1 MPWNV
6 VTFELYW
13 LTFMYTTHQT
23 NNLNSGFCFTTTVH
37 LWLFIILALCHFI
50 LLWMCFHQSPNALP
64 PQTQHNFW
72 NGLEALAPASKL
84 MQKCCLYSHRRP
96 LYVVEGCFLLSTL
109 YQWRTSG
116 NHRGHLHYN
125 SWWISGATG
134 IPFEHSCP
142 QRLGNE
148 ATGHRIITYYAL
160 VEKAFFKHLRLSLYF
175 ILQTKDWQPLSK
187 LIKNCLLLH

>member
-23 NNLNSGFCFTTTVH
+23 NNLNSGFFLQQH
-37 LWLFIILALCHFI
+37 WLISKYRQYICDYSLLALCHFI

-84 MQKCCLYSHRRP
+84 MQKCCLYSHKRP

-109 YQWRTSG
+109 YQWRTSE
-116 NHRGHLHYN
+116 NHRDHLHYN
-125 SWWISGATG
+125 SWWMSGTTG

-148 ATGHRIITYYAL
+148 G
-160 VEKAFFKHLRLSLYF
+160 
-175 ILQTKDWQPLSK
+175 
-187 LIKNCLLLH
+187 

>member
-1 MPWNV
+1 
-6 VTFELYW
+6 
-13 LTFMYTTHQT
+13 MYTTHQT
-23 NNLNSGFCFTTTVH
+23 NNLNSGFFLQQH
-37 LWLFIILALCHFI
+37 WLISKYRQYICDYSLLARCHFI

-84 MQKCCLYSHRRP
+84 MQKCCLHSHKRL

-109 YQWRTSG
+109 YQWRTSE

-125 SWWISGATG
+125 SWWMSGTTS

-148 ATGHRIITYYAL
+148 GSYWPQNHYLLCLGRQ
-160 VEKAFFKHLRLSLYF
+160 S
-175 ILQTKDWQPLSK
+175 ILQTSPSFFVFHLTNQGLTAPF
-187 LIKNCLLLH
+187 

>member
-1 MPWNV
+1 MLELTVLQPWNV

-23 NNLNSGFCFTTTVH
+23 NNLNSGFFLQQH
-37 LWLFIILALCHFI
+37 WLISKYRQYICDYSLLALCHFI

-84 MQKCCLYSHRRP
+84 MQKCCLYSHKRL

-109 YQWRTSG
+109 YQWRTSENVLSNWYTLWAFLSSEAG
-116 NHRGHLHYN
+116 KSRLL
-125 SWWISGATG
+125 AT
-134 IPFEHSCP
+134 E
-142 QRLGNE
+142 
-148 ATGHRIITYYAL
+148 
-160 VEKAFFKHLRLSLYF
+160 SL
-175 ILQTKDWQPLSK
+175 LTMPW
-187 LIKNCLLLH
+187 